1 MSGRVRV
8 GEEDHVLES
17 CLDKLYKQSI
27 WWLVVY
33 FEEGQLKYQY
43 IHSSA
48 HIDALVKFV
57 KKLIDEKIPH
67 LVFAI
72 WHGKWRTD
80 AFLVDS
86 KKILERLKK

>member
-17 CLDKLYKQSI
+17 CLDKLYKQI
-27 WWLVVY
+27 
-33 FEEGQLKYQY
+33 
-43 IHSSA
+43 
-48 HIDALVKFV
+48 VKFV